1 MNLISAFRFS
11 AKNVIALTGGGGKT
25 TLMFRLADELV
36 AAGRRVVTTM
46 TTRIFVSQ
54 LAHAPACLVLHGEAA
69 LLARLPEALSE
80 HGHVLVAGGTV
91 VEQDKVQGVAPE
103 FVDRLAGQRAVDA
116 VIVEAD
122 GSRGRPFKAPAAH
135 EPVIPAGATIVAP
148 VVGLDVLGRPLTAA
162 HVHRPELV
170 AALTGAAIGDLVT
183 PELIAAVLAH
193 PAGGAKGRPA
203 GCRLVPFLNKAEDAS
218 SLAAARRI
226 ARLLLLHPVVD
237 SVAIG
242 AVQAADPVIETVGR
256 VVAVVLAAGQGRRFG
271 ALKQLLPWRGV
282 PLVAH
287 VADQAL
293 ACPDV
298 DRVIVTVGAGAA
310 EARAALATRNVTC
323 ISVSDW
329 AAGQSRSV
337 QAGLQAALSV
347 GPSPASLPQQG
358 EAVQRSPSQGEA
370 AISAVIFLLADQ
382 PGVSPE
388 LLSALI
394 RRHRATAAP
403 IVAPRY
409 CGQRGNPVLFDRA
422 TFEEFARLSGDIGA
436 RPILQAHADEIAWVD
451 WPTPEVVQDIDV
463 PADYRDPDEGRPD
476 AHLAAT
482 RRGE

>member
-54 LAHAPACLVLHGEAA
+54 SAHAPVCLMLHDEAA
-69 LLARLPEALSE
+69 LLARLPAALSE
-80 HGHVLVAGGTV
+80 YGHVLVAGGTT
-91 VEQDKVQGVAPE
+91 VEQDKVHGVAPE

-135 EPVIPAGATIVAP
+135 EPVVPAGATVVAP
-148 VVGLDVLGRPLTAA
+148 VVGLDVLGRPLTVG

-170 AALTGAAIGDLVT
+170 AALTGAAIGDPVT

-203 GCRLVPFLNKAEDAS
+203 GCRLVPFLNKAEDDS

-226 ARLLLLHPVVD
+226 ARLLLTHPVVD

-242 AVQAADPVIETVGR
+242 AAQAADPVIEVMGR

-271 ALKQLLPWRGV
+271 ALKQLLPWRGI

-310 EARAALATRNVTC
+310 EARAALAMRNVTC
-323 ISVSDW
+323 VSVPDW

-347 GPSPASLPQQG
+347 SPSSVPPTQPREAGQPSPGKG
-358 EAVQRSPSQGEA
+358 EG

-394 RRHRATAAP
+394 SRHRATLAP

-409 CGQRGNPVLFDRA
+409 RGQRGNPVLFDRA
-422 TFEEFARLSGDIGA
+422 TFGEFAGLSGDIGA

-463 PADYRDPDEGRPD
+463 KGDYCDPD
-476 AHLAAT
+476 AA
-482 RRGE
+482 RAYPHRGEL